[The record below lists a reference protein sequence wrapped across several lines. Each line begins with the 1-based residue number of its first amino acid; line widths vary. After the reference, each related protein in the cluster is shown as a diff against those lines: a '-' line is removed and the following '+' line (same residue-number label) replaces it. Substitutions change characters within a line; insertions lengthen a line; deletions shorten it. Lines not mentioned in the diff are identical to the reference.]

1 LPGTPYADATDAA
14 LAVGIARRDEGA
26 LEEAYRRH
34 AGAMLQLATRVLR
47 NVSLAEE
54 TVQEVVLRL
63 WSHPERFD
71 AGRGSLRAFVLADI
85 HGRCVDA
92 IRSEEARRRREEH
105 DAGVVPAA
113 RPDDPEEQATSQIF
127 AEHVRRALTALP
139 PEQRD
144 AIELAYLDG
153 RSYREAAQILGEPE
167 GTVKSRIRVGLGR
180 LRGVMEESGAATA

>member
-1 LPGTPYADATDAA
+1 MDACRAGAAVADAATADTPTTAA
-14 LAVGIARRDEGA
+14 TARTTN
-26 LEEAYRRH
+26 LCF
-34 AGAMLQLATRVLR
+34 TRSPLDGMTR
-47 NVSLAEE
+47 F
-54 TVQEVVLRL
+54 RL
-63 WSHPERFD
+63 WSHRERFD
-71 AGRGSLRAFVLADI
+71 AGRGSLRSFALADV

-113 RPDDPEEQATSQIF
+113 RPEDPEEQATSQIF
-127 AEHVRRALTALP
+127 ADHIRRALTALP

-144 AIELAYLDG
+144 AIELGYLDG

-180 LRGVMEESGAATA
+180 LRGVMEESGATTA